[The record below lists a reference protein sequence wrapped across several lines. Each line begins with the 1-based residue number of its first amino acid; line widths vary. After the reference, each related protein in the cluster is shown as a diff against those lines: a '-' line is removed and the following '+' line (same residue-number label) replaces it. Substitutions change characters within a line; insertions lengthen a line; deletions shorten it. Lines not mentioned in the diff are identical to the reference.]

1 MTTGLVSNQIDQSE
15 ALSSVQVGSD
25 IVGNVTVDVIEVP
38 EPESVQI
45 LSITGAVI
53 VLMVVK
59 KVVHQL
65 SSSISSNLTSKA
77 STASVTSVV

>member
-1 MTTGLVSNQIDQSE
+1 M
-15 ALSSVQVGSD
+15 SSVQVGSD

-53 VLMVVK
+53 VLMVVE

-77 STASVTSVV
+77 STASVVVVV